1 MVRLLRAAAT
11 GLAAL
16 VALYL
21 AGLAVIAALR
31 ILVTQSGAPE
41 VFTRMESELAPASV
55 AGALAALA
63 LGLIFAPV
71 RGDWRGLIGFAPA
84 AAFVLVVLVQAGV
97 DPLDVPVLSFLIAM
111 LFVGTMCGMALAAMI
126 WTRERKPI
134 L

>member
-11 GLAAL
+11 GLGAL
-16 VALYL
+16 VALHL

-31 ILVTQSGAPE
+31 LLVTQGGASE
-41 VFTRMESELAPASV
+41 TFARLEGELAGASV
-55 AGALAALA
+55 AGALAAFA
-63 LGLIFAPV
+63 LVLIFAPG
-71 RGDWRGLIGFAPA
+71 RGDWRGLVGFAPA
-84 AAFVLVVLVQAGV
+84 AVFVLVLLLRAGA
-97 DPLDVPVLSFLIAM
+97 DPLDIPVLSFLIAM

>member
-11 GLAAL
+11 GLGAL

-21 AGLAVIAALR
+21 AGLAVLAALR
-31 ILVTQSGAPE
+31 LIVTQGGASE
-41 VFTRMESELAPASV
+41 VFTRMESVLAVASV
-55 AGALAALA
+55 AGSLAAFSV
-63 LGLIFAPV
+63 GLVFAPV
-71 RGDWRGLIGFAPA
+71 RGDWRGLVGFVPA
-84 AAFVLVVLVQAGV
+84 AAFVLVLLVQTGV
-97 DPLDVPVLSFLIAM
+97 DPLEVPVLSFLIAM

>member
-11 GLAAL
+11 GLGAL
-16 VALYL
+16 VALHL
-21 AGLAVIAALR
+21 AGLALIAALR
-31 ILVTQSGAPE
+31 LLVTQGGASE
-41 VFTRMESELAPASV
+41 AFARMEGELAAASV
-55 AGALAALA
+55 AGALAAFA
-63 LGLIFAPV
+63 FGLIFAPI
-71 RGDWRGLIGFAPA
+71 RGDWRGLLGFAPA
-84 AAFVLVVLVQAGV
+84 AVLVLVLLLRAGV